1 MYLVYSEWKL
11 YIITEEENVVY
22 SHTHHLASKVTKSH
36 PLKRPSSLSGMETK
50 TQRLLLSNQRN
61 RYTADKE
68 LTDTI
73 STVNKA
79 GIFW

>member
-1 MYLVYSEWKL
+1 MNENFILC
-11 YIITEEENVVY
+11 TEEENVVY

-36 PLKRPSSLSGMETK
+36 PLKRPSFLCGMETK
-50 TQRLLLSNQRN
+50 TQRLLSNQRN